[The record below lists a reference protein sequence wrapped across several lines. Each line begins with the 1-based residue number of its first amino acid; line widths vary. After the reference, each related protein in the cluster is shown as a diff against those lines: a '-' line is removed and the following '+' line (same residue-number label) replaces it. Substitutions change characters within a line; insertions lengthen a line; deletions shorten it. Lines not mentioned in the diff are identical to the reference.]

1 MTQAA
6 KHVKELYFQCD
17 VLALDSEC
25 DFEGKMD
32 GCKIKSL
39 DLQCS
44 GSSAYSNWEANPQRF
59 ENLIAGISK
68 WDAFKSSLK
77 TINISGWEMSRE
89 KALEVLKKYQL
100 DGIKLEI

>member
-6 KHVKELYFQCD
+6 KHAKELYFQCD

-44 GSSAYSNWEANPQRF
+44 GSSTYSNWEANPQRF
-59 ENLIAGISK
+59 ENLISGISK